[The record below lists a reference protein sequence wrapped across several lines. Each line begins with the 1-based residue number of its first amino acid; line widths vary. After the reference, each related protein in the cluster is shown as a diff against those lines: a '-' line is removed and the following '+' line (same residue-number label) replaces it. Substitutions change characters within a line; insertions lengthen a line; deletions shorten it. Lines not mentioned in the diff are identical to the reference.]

1 MRHRLIPAALA
12 AGASLALLAGTAM
25 AATPTWTVVPSVNPS
40 ATTLNAVS
48 ARTATDAWA
57 VGQFP
62 GAGEDAGA
70 QIFAERWN
78 GTQWQQAPT
87 TNIVRQNERLLGVSA
102 SGPNDAWAVGNT
114 NALNAASHDTLAAHW
129 DGTAW
134 TIVPTPA
141 AASGGRLAS
150 LDDVADFGPANAW
163 AVGQGK
169 DARPLAEHWDGTA
182 WSVVPVPVPAVP
194 SGTSFA
200 NAVLSRISA
209 VSATDIWAVGTTTAI
224 QNVNKAVTRFTLAMH
239 YNGTAW
245 SIVKTANTAEPTG
258 LNGVTAISA
267 NNAWA
272 VGNGFNNVHDVTASV
287 ANKAV
292 IEHWNGTAWS
302 IVASPA
308 GLISVDRI
316 SAASA
321 TDIWASGQAPR
332 QTIAGT
338 PVPVARTLH
347 WNGTAWSAMPGPTAS
362 DPNTAV
368 TGLSAL
374 PLGEAWAVGA
384 TFSATAAAAFIAHH
398 TP

>member
-40 ATTLNAVS
+40 ATTLNDVS

-57 VGQFP
+57 VGQFQ
-62 GAGEDAGA
+62 GAGDDAGS

-78 GTQWQQAPT
+78 GTRWQQVPT
-87 TNIVRQNERLLGVSA
+87 TNIVRQDERLLGVSA
-102 SGPNDAWAVGNT
+102 SGPDDAWAVGNT
-114 NALNAASHDTLAAHW
+114 NMISFASHDTLAAHW

-150 LDDVADFGPANAW
+150 LYDVADLSPASAW

-200 NAVLSRISA
+200 NAVLSKISA

-224 QNVNKAVTRFTLAMH
+224 QGTSVVRFTLAMH

-245 SIVKTANTAEPTG
+245 SIVKTVNTAEPTG
-258 LNGVTAISA
+258 LSGVTAISA
-267 NNAWA
+267 TNAWA
-272 VGNGFNNVHDVTASV
+272 VGTGFNNVHDTSATV
-287 ANKAV
+287 ADKAV

-302 IVASPA
+302 TVASPGTA
-308 GLISVDRI
+308 LVGV

-321 TDIWASGQAPR
+321 TDIWAIGIGIDSSGS
-332 QTIAGT
+332 
-338 PVPVARTLH
+338 VPVNVTQTEH
-347 WNGTAWSAMPGPTAS
+347 WNGTAWSTVPSPNGPAGDTILRG
-362 DPNTAV
+362 V
-368 TGLSAL
+368 SAL
-374 PLGEAWAVGA
+374 PSGEAWAAGTAGGA
-384 TFSATAAAAFIAHH
+384 TFIVHH
-398 TP
+398 AP

>member
-1 MRHRLIPAALA
+1 
-12 AGASLALLAGTAM
+12 M

-62 GAGEDAGA
+62 GAGDDAGL

-78 GTQWQQAPT
+78 GTQWQQTPT
-87 TNIVRQNERLLGVSA
+87 TNIVRQDERLLGVSA

-114 NALNAASHDTLAAHW
+114 NSISAASHDTLAAHW

-150 LDDVADFGPANAW
+150 LDDVA
-163 AVGQGK
+163 
-169 DARPLAEHWDGTA
+169 EHWDGTA

-200 NAVLSRISA
+200 NAVLSKISA
-209 VSATDIWAVGTTTAI
+209 VSPTDIWAVGTTTAI
-224 QNVNKAVTRFTLAMH
+224 QGTSVVRSTLAMH

-245 SIVKTANTAEPTG
+245 SIVKTVNTAEPTG
-258 LNGVTAISA
+258 LSGVTAISA

-272 VGNGFNNVHDVTASV
+272 VGNGFNNVHDTSASV
-287 ANKAV
+287 ADKAV
-292 IEHWNGTAWS
+292 IEH
-302 IVASPA
+302 
-308 GLISVDRI
+308 
-316 SAASA
+316 
-321 TDIWASGQAPR
+321 
-332 QTIAGT
+332 
-338 PVPVARTLH
+338 
-347 WNGTAWSAMPGPTAS
+347 
-362 DPNTAV
+362 
-368 TGLSAL
+368 
-374 PLGEAWAVGA
+374 
-384 TFSATAAAAFIAHH
+384 
-398 TP
+398 

>member
-1 MRHRLIPAALA
+1 
-12 AGASLALLAGTAM
+12 
-25 AATPTWTVVPSVNPS
+25 VPSVNPS
-40 ATTLNAVS
+40 ATTLNAVF
-48 ARTATDAWA
+48 ARTAADAWA

-62 GAGEDAGA
+62 GAGDDAGA

-87 TNIVRQNERLLGVSA
+87 TNIVGQDERLLGVSA

-114 NALNAASHDTLAAHW
+114 NSISAASHDTLAAHW

-150 LDDVADFGPANAW
+150 LYDVADLGPANAW

-194 SGTSFA
+194 SGTGFA
-200 NAVLSRISA
+200 NAVLSKISA
-209 VSATDIWAVGTTTAI
+209 VSPTDIWAVGTTTAI

-245 SIVKTANTAEPTG
+245 SIVT
-258 LNGVTAISA
+258 
-267 NNAWA
+267 
-272 VGNGFNNVHDVTASV
+272 
-287 ANKAV
+287 
-292 IEHWNGTAWS
+292 
-302 IVASPA
+302 SPA

-321 TDIWASGQAPR
+321 TDIWASGQAPQ
-332 QTIAGT
+332 QTIGGA
-338 PVPVARTLH
+338 PVPVAKTLH
-347 WNGTAWSAMPGPTAS
+347 WNGTAWSAMPGPTGS

-368 TGLSAL
+368 IGLSAL
-374 PLGEAWAVGA
+374 PSGEAWAVGA